1 MYRPLLL
8 MVIITLTASSTTTF
22 ADSDWVSAVLNHP
35 NLRVPYS
42 NIEKQ
47 QWKILER
54 EAEKGFD
61 LDISSSA
68 HLPLIENFDSSF
80 TRAVKN
86 SPYLDL
92 VFNASKTVYDF
103 GEVDS
108 LINSERA
115 HQTRAR
121 LDFANDFEKQTH
133 DLFSLIIQYKKAN
146 QALSLIQTAQAN
158 IELVQG
164 DLTRRFESGLGTITD
179 IRRTQLNQIDL
190 ETQATQMLNKI
201 NEVEHIIS
209 NNYGLD
215 TADLVNIWDGIQQ
228 QFKRI
233 TNIEQQTLRSSAI
246 SHGAKES
253 LRHQR
258 NSIGAQKKPKL
269 SLDVKATLYDVT
281 RSISNY
287 QMTGALRLN
296 FPAFDSGYRSAK
308 MASISHSITAE
319 QQALEQLI
327 QQKSLDLKRNERQLN
342 DLELQH
348 QEAIKKRANLN
359 LQLNNMKL
367 ALGTTGNDHAGLAT
381 LYIQIV
387 ATQMDLIDITSSTS
401 QLSLDQ
407 VLLSE
412 QIIQQFNVPFEKL
425 P

>member
-1 MYRPLLL
+1 MYRPRLL
-8 MVIITLTASSTTTF
+8 MVIITLAASSTTTF

-47 QWKILER
+47 QWKILEL

-61 LDISSSA
+61 LDVSSSA

-103 GEVDS
+103 GEADF

-121 LDFANDFEKQTH
+121 LAFANDFEKQTH

-367 ALGTTGNDHAGLAT
+367 ALGTTGNDHAGLAK

>member
-8 MVIITLTASSTTTF
+8 MVFITLTTSSTTTF
-22 ADSDWVSAVLNHP
+22 ADSGWVSAVLNHP

-42 NIEKQ
+42 NIETQ

-80 TRAVKN
+80 TRAAKHN
-86 SPYLDL
+86 PYLDL
-92 VFNASKTVYDF
+92 VINASKTVYDF
-103 GEVDS
+103 GEADA
-108 LINSERA
+108 LIDSERA

-121 LDFANDFEKQTH
+121 LVFANDFEKQTH

-146 QALSLIQTAQAN
+146 QALSLIQTAQDN
-158 IELVQG
+158 IELVQR

-179 IRRTQLNQIDL
+179 IRHTQLNQIDL

-201 NEVEHIIS
+201 NEVEHIII

-215 TADLVNIWDGIQQ
+215 TANLVNIWDGIQP

-233 TNIEQQTLRSSAI
+233 THIEQQKLRSSAI

-258 NSIGAQKKPKL
+258 DSIDAQKKPKL

-296 FPAFDSGYRSAK
+296 FSAFDSGYRSAK

-319 QQALEQLI
+319 QRALEQLI
-327 QQKSLDLKRNERQLN
+327 QQKSLALKKNERQLN

-348 QEAIKKRANLN
+348 EEGVKKEANLN
-359 LQLNNMKL
+359 LQLKNMKL
-367 ALGTTGNDHAGLAT
+367 ALGSTGNDHAGLAK

>member
-47 QWKILER
+47 QWKILEL

-61 LDISSSA
+61 LDVSSSA

-103 GEVDS
+103 GEADF

-146 QALSLIQTAQAN
+146 QASSLIQTAQAN
-158 IELVQG
+158 IELVQR

-179 IRRTQLNQIDL
+179 IRRTQLNPIDL
-190 ETQATQMLNKI
+190 EPQATQM
-201 NEVEHIIS
+201 
-209 NNYGLD
+209 
-215 TADLVNIWDGIQQ
+215 
-228 QFKRI
+228 
-233 TNIEQQTLRSSAI
+233 
-246 SHGAKES
+246 
-253 LRHQR
+253 
-258 NSIGAQKKPKL
+258 
-269 SLDVKATLYDVT
+269 
-281 RSISNY
+281 
-287 QMTGALRLN
+287 
-296 FPAFDSGYRSAK
+296 
-308 MASISHSITAE
+308 
-319 QQALEQLI
+319 
-327 QQKSLDLKRNERQLN
+327 
-342 DLELQH
+342 
-348 QEAIKKRANLN
+348 
-359 LQLNNMKL
+359 
-367 ALGTTGNDHAGLAT
+367 
-381 LYIQIV
+381 
-387 ATQMDLIDITSSTS
+387 
-401 QLSLDQ
+401 
-407 VLLSE
+407 
-412 QIIQQFNVPFEKL
+412 
-425 P
+425 

>member
-8 MVIITLTASSTTTF
+8 MVIITMTTLSSPIF
-22 ADSDWVSAVLNHP
+22 ADNGWVSAVLNHP
-35 NLRVPYS
+35 NLRVPFS
-42 NIEKQ
+42 SIEKQ

-54 EAEKGFD
+54 EAEKGFN

-68 HLPLIENFDSSF
+68 HLPLIENFDPSF
-80 TRAVKN
+80 TRTAKHN
-86 SPYLDL
+86 PYLDL
-92 VFNASKTVYDF
+92 VFNASKTIYDF
-103 GEVDS
+103 GEADS

-115 HQTRAR
+115 HQTKAR
-121 LDFANDFEKQTH
+121 LAFANDFEKQTH
-133 DLFSLIIQYKKAN
+133 NLFSLIIEYKKAN
-146 QALSLIQTAQAN
+146 QTLSLIQTAQAN
-158 IELVQG
+158 IELVQR

-179 IRRTQLNQIDL
+179 IRRTQLSQIDL

-201 NEVEHIIS
+201 NEVEHTIS

-215 TADLVNIWDGIQQ
+215 APNLVHVWDGIQQ
-228 QFKRI
+228 QLKGI
-233 TNIEQQTLRSSAI
+233 THIEQQQLRSSAI
-246 SHGAKES
+246 SHGEKES

-258 NSIGAQKKPKL
+258 NSIGAQKKPKV
-269 SLDVKATLYDVT
+269 SLNVKATLYDVT
-281 RSISNY
+281 HSISNY

-296 FPAFDSGYRSAK
+296 FPAFDSGFRSAK
-308 MASISHSITAE
+308 MASITHSITAE

-327 QQKSLDLKRNERQLN
+327 QQKTLDLKISARQLN
-342 DLELQH
+342 DLELRH
-348 QEAIKKRANLN
+348 KKDIKKRANLN

-381 LYIQIV
+381 LYIDIV
-387 ATQMDLIDITSSTS
+387 TTQVNLINITANMS

>member
-22 ADSDWVSAVLNHP
+22 ADSGWVSAVLNHP
-35 NLRVPYS
+35 NLRVPHS

-47 QWKILER
+47 QWNILER

-80 TRAVKN
+80 TRAVKH

-103 GEVDS
+103 GEADA
-108 LINSERA
+108 LINSERSR
-115 HQTRAR
+115 QTRAR
-121 LDFANDFEKQTH
+121 LAFANDFEKQTH

-158 IELVQG
+158 IGLVQR

-179 IRRTQLNQIDL
+179 IRRTQLNQLDL

-201 NEVEHIIS
+201 DEVEHIIS

-215 TADLVNIWDGIQQ
+215 TANLVPIWDGIQQ

-233 TNIEQQTLRSSAI
+233 SHIDQQKLRSSAI

-258 NSIGAQKKPKL
+258 DSIDAQKKPKL

-287 QMTGALRLN
+287 QMAGELRLN
-296 FPAFDSGYRSAK
+296 FPAYDSGYRAAK
-308 MASISHSITAE
+308 MASISHSISAE
-319 QQALEQLI
+319 QQTLEQLI
-327 QQKSLDLKRNERQLN
+327 QQKSLDLKKNERQLN
-342 DLELQH
+342 DLELQY
-348 QEAIKKRANLN
+348 EEGIKKRANLN

-367 ALGTTGNDHAGLAT
+367 SLGTTGNDHAGLAK

-387 ATQMDLIDITSSTS
+387 ATQMDLIDIISSTS

-407 VLLSE
+407 ILLGE